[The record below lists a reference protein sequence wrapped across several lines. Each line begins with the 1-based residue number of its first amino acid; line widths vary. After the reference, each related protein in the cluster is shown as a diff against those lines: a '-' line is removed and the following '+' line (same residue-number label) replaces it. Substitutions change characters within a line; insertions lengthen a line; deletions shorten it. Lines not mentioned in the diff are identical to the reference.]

1 MIDKRRLPARGVAQ
15 PALADTVKSLA
26 ELGLALLISVALPY
40 LLRIWTLPLG
50 LHEPEARHS
59 AMAAAAAVVPG
70 YWLQRNMGRLP
81 GARALSG
88 ILTAQIVAFGVV
100 TVIVLL
106 ARVSYSRTILGVSFV
121 LAVAWFTL
129 VGSLARPRRP
139 LRLGV
144 VSGGHVASLVALP
157 GLDCRVLA
165 LDDWPGDVDAVA
177 ADFRF
182 DHGDAWDVRLADYV
196 LAGIAVYHSKDLH
209 ESLTGRADLEHLSEN
224 TFGVLGPQT
233 ALLLAKQVLDFALAL
248 VALVAMAPLMLLIAL
263 AVRLDSRGPALF
275 VQQRVGYRGRP
286 FTLLKFRTM
295 HSPAVPASSD
305 ILTAITQPDDW
316 RITRVGALLRRSRLD
331 ELPQIINILRG
342 QMSWIGPRPEAVAL
356 SAWYQAEIPFYRY
369 RHVVRPGISGWA
381 QVNQGHVHGVD
392 DVRRKLQ
399 FDFYY
404 IRNFSVW
411 LDLLIV
417 IRTLQ
422 TMLTGFGH
430 R

>member
-1 MIDKRRLPARGVAQ
+1 MAPADLAKSLTEL
-15 PALADTVKSLA
+15 ALALA
-26 ELGLALLISVALPY
+26 ISVALPY
-40 LLRIWTLPLG
+40 GVRVWQLPHR

-59 AMAAAAAVVPG
+59 ALAAAAAVLPG

-88 ILTAQIVAFGVV
+88 ILTAQFVAFGAV

-106 ARVSYSRTILGVSFV
+106 ARMSYSRTILAVSFL
-121 LAVAWFTL
+121 LAVAWFYL
-129 VGSLARPRRP
+129 VGSLARPRRG

-144 VSGGHVASLVALP
+144 VAGEHVASLAALS
-157 GLDCRVLA
+157 GLDCRMLGLA
-165 LDDWPGDVDAVA
+165 DWPDDVDAVT

-182 DHGDAWDVRLADYV
+182 DHGDAW
-196 LAGIAVYHSKDLH
+196 
-209 ESLTGRADLEHLSEN
+209 E
-224 TFGVLGPQT
+224 
-233 ALLLAKQVLDFALAL
+233 
-248 VALVAMAPLMLLIAL
+248 
-263 AVRLDSRGPALF
+263 VRLDSAGPALF
-275 VQQRVGYRGRP
+275 RQQRVGYRGRP

-295 HSPAVPASSD
+295 HNASVPASSD
-305 ILTAITQPDDW
+305 ILSAITQPDDA
-316 RITRVGALLRRSRLD
+316 RITRIGAVLRRRQRD

-342 QMSWIGPRPEAVAL
+342 DTSWIGPRPEAVAL

-381 QVNQGHVHGVD
+381 QVNQGHVHGVE

-422 TMLTGFGH
+422 TMLSGFGH